1 MKYLSRLR
9 VLRTRSDT
17 FSCATPQTLPTVGLR
32 KKSSHSLLLYT
43 NFGVCVCIWLLG
55 MNYEL
60 TIGGGVTQRRLSVP
74 YRCEPPLHIV
84 CKPTICHVPP
94 STAARLQH
102 IAVQNQTGDVRDPNI
117 CFSLMFSPSCQSLRV
132 TSRLVLP
139 HFSETAG
146 SAAGVYPVIWLGGGP
161 VFTALLLITEP
172 GERATPTH

>member
-1 MKYLSRLR
+1 
-9 VLRTRSDT
+9 
-17 FSCATPQTLPTVGLR
+17 
-32 KKSSHSLLLYT
+32 
-43 NFGVCVCIWLLG
+43 

-102 IAVQNQTGDVRDPNI
+102 IAVQNQTGDVRDLNI

-172 GERATPTH
+172 GERATPTHWLIGSFAQHAGTLLVKMWRTDACSVAFLLQIHSHILLLHRLHIICWLLYVR